1 MVIIAKVYPY
11 GGYRA
16 YGYKNRVW
24 KAVPV
29 IPTKR
34 LTSDTLMKITD
45 AHGNTEKVAA
55 GELSFS

>member
-1 MVIIAKVYPY
+1 MIIAKKYPY

-29 IPTKR
+29 IKVR
-34 LTSDTLMKITD
+34 QLSADTLMNITD
-45 AHGNTEKVAA
+45 AHGNTEQVLA